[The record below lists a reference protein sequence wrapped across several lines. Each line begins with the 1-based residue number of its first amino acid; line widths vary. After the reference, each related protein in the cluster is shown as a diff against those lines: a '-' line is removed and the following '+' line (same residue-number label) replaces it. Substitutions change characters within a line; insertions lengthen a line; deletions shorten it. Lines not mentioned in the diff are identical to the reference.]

1 MVVNETLA
9 QVSDLAFEAAMAAY
23 LSALVC
29 YGIEFAAGRSIPPT
43 AAEMT
48 SARLRETASGGVGV
62 LRRTGNDPAGH
73 DMGGLIGAV
82 ARARKPLWG
91 GLFGRSAAVLTV
103 VGFTA
108 QLISLITR
116 GLAAGRAP
124 WGNMYEFASMITAAA
139 VGAWLI
145 VLIRTRAR
153 SIGFFVMLPVAIL
166 VFIAGTVLYVPAT
179 QLVPA
184 LQSYWL
190 VIHVLAVSLSSGVL
204 MLSGAAS
211 VVYLLRAR
219 LERRL
224 NTMAYVP
231 SAGDNT
237 DPARPVMIADIRA
250 DTSGGRS
257 LLAGLPSLDTLDR
270 IAYRTAIV
278 AFPVFTFAVMA
289 GAMWAEAAWGR
300 YWGWDPKETTAFITW
315 VVYAGYLHARA
326 TAGWRGR
333 RAAWISV
340 IGFACILFNLFFV
353 NMVVSGLHSYAG
365 LN

>member
-1 MVVNETLA
+1 MVVNEALA

-23 LSALVC
+23 LTALVC
-29 YGIEFAAGRSIPPT
+29 YGIEFAARRAIPPT
-43 AAEMT
+43 AAEMA
-48 SARLRETASGGVGV
+48 SDRLRETAGGAVGV
-62 LRRTGNDPAGH
+62 LRRTGDDSAGQDGH
-73 DMGGLIGAV
+73 GLIGAMPRV
-82 ARARKPLWG
+82 RKPRWG
-91 GLFGRSAAVLTV
+91 GLFGRAAAVLTV

-108 QLISLITR
+108 QVISLITR
-116 GLAAGRAP
+116 GLAVNRAP
-124 WGNMYEFASMITAAA
+124 WGNMYEFAAMITAAA
-139 VGAWLI
+139 VGTWLI

-153 SIGFFVMLPVAIL
+153 SIGFFVMLPVVIL
-166 VFIAGTVLYVPAT
+166 VFVAGTVLYVPAT

-211 VVYLLRAR
+211 VAYLLRAR

-224 NTMAYVP
+224 HTTGPAP
-231 SAGDNT
+231 PTGDSA
-237 DPARPVMIADIRA
+237 DPAGPVTNGDIRA
-250 DTSGGRS
+250 RTPGGQS
-257 LLAGLPSLDTLDR
+257 LPAGLPSLDTLDR

-278 AFPVFTFAVMA
+278 AFPVYTFAVMA

-340 IGFACILFNLFFV
+340 IGFASILFNLFFV
-353 NMVVSGLHSYAG
+353 NMVMSGLHSYAG